1 MWCQQ
6 LPKITQLNKNLL
18 IHFQL
23 PWPICKLLTS
33 NMQNL
38 VHYIHNQL
46 TLFHTHMLSL
56 EFLER
61 SNFSWYR
68 WIKAPNNM
76 LYNMCL
82 MRNFNKL
89 SRLMKLMEECK
100 NLLVGYMSMQE
111 AYKNKLLLEEYML
124 KRVEY
129 KLMLVECMNMLLLVA
144 CINFEEQHKLLEGC
158 IYLVL
163 A

>member
-1 MWCQQ
+1 
-6 LPKITQLNKNLL
+6 
-18 IHFQL
+18 
-23 PWPICKLLTS
+23 
-33 NMQNL
+33 
-38 VHYIHNQL
+38 
-46 TLFHTHMLSL
+46 
-56 EFLER
+56 
-61 SNFSWYR
+61 
-68 WIKAPNNM
+68 
-76 LYNMCL
+76 
-82 MRNFNKL
+82 
-89 SRLMKLMEECK
+89 MKLMEECK